1 MAEYTPM
8 MKQYLEIKEANKD
21 AILMFRLG
29 DFYEMFF
36 DDAVTASREL
46 ELTLTGKSCGMEKK
60 APMCGV
66 PFHSAEG
73 YIARLVA
80 KGYKVAICEQME
92 DPKKTKTIVKRDIIR
107 TVTPGTIV
115 DENVLDTRRTNY
127 MASIFAENG
136 SEAVVFVD
144 VSTGEMLGT
153 VLENDNNCDG
163 LLNELARFAPVEVAI
178 GGEGRFHK
186 RIDEFFRSHKEI
198 SAFSYEA
205 KDVLPTAREAVDKQ
219 LKNAAEVQSPMLL
232 TAAAT
237 IIEYLIETQKSGLSH
252 INEIKLYASGEFVD
266 IDMNSLRNLEL
277 VETMRDKTK
286 KTTLFW
292 VMDKTRTSMGGRLL
306 KSWILRPLV
315 NVSEINARQSG
326 VEELVNNL
334 SLREELRDA
343 MDGILDMERLMGRVS
358 LGICKP
364 RDLVALRSSFA
375 ALPRVYKAVCAC
387 RSPIMNRQAAALD
400 TLDDLCD
407 YLERAIEDEPP
418 NSVREGGLIKSG
430 FNEDI
435 DRLRA
440 ASKHGVGSIGEVEA
454 RERERTGIKNLK
466 VKYNKVFGYYIEISK
481 SNLDK
486 VPDDYMRRQTTVGGE
501 RFITPELKEIEST
514 VLGAAERLAA
524 LEYEQFVEI
533 RSRIASEVARIDKT
547 ARAVA
552 EADAICSLAEVAARN
567 RYVRPE
573 VNVSDEIYI
582 KDGRHPVVE
591 RVLKNGVFVPNDAK
605 LDCADNRAVIITGP
619 NMAGKSTYMRQ
630 VALIVLM
637 AQIGSFV
644 PAAECRVGVVDKIF
658 TRIGASDDLASGQS
672 TFTLEM
678 SEVSYILKNATKNSL
693 CILDEIG
700 RGTSTFDGLAI
711 AWAVI
716 EHISQKIGMKTLFA
730 THYHELTAL
739 EDSLAGVKNYNT
751 ACKKRGDDITFLRK
765 IVRGG
770 TDESYGVEVAKLSG
784 VPSPV
789 IERAKEV
796 LADIMSG
803 AAKPAVSAP
812 HAFAPPAPAERESP
826 AVEALRALDVT
837 TLTPI
842 EALNKLYELQKM
854 AEAQI

>member
-46 ELTLTGKSCGMEKK
+46 ELTLTGKSCGMDER

-66 PFHSAEG
+66 PFHAAEG

-92 DPKKTKTIVKRDIIR
+92 DPKKAKTIVKRDIIR

-115 DENVLDTRRTNY
+115 DENVLAARRTNY

-153 VLENDNNCDG
+153 VLEDDKNCDK
-163 LLNELARFAPVEVAI
+163 LMNELARFAPVEAAI

-186 RIDEFFRSHKEI
+186 RIDEYFRTHSEI
-198 SAFSYEA
+198 SAFSYNGE
-205 KDVLPTAREAVDKQ
+205 DVSPTAREVVDKQ
-219 LKNAAEVQSPMLL
+219 LKNAAEVRNPLLL
-232 TAAAT
+232 TAAAA
-237 IIEYLIETQKSGLSH
+237 IIEYLVETQKSGLSH
-252 INEIKLYASGEFVD
+252 INEINIYASKEFVD

-286 KTTLFW
+286 KGSLFW
-292 VMDKTRTSMGGRLL
+292 VLDKTRTSMGSRML
-306 KSWILRPLV
+306 KSWILCPLV
-315 NVSEINARQSG
+315 NAGAITARHSG
-326 VEELVNNL
+326 VEELAKSL
-334 SLREELRDA
+334 PLREELRDA
-343 MDGILDMERLMGRVS
+343 MGGILDMERLMSRVS
-358 LGICKP
+358 MGICNA
-364 RDLVALRSSFA
+364 RDLVSLRSSFA
-375 ALPRVYKAVCAC
+375 ALPRLYKALCSC
-387 RSPIMNRQAAALD
+387 RSPIMNRQAASFDALED
-400 TLDDLCD
+400 ICE
-407 YLERAIEDEPP
+407 YLNRAIEDEPP
-418 NSVREGGLIKSG
+418 VSLREGGLIKGG

-435 DRLRA
+435 DRLRD
-440 ASKHGVGSIGEVEA
+440 ASKNGVGSIGAVEA

-481 SNLDK
+481 SNLDR
-486 VPDDYMRRQTTVGGE
+486 VPDDYVRKQTTVGGE

-514 VLGAAERLAA
+514 VLGATERLAA
-524 LEYEQFVEI
+524 LEYEQFVEV
-533 RSRIASEVARIDKT
+533 RARVAAEAGRIEKT

-552 EADAICSLAEVAARN
+552 TADVLCSLAEVAVKN
-567 RYVRPE
+567 RYVRPQID
-573 VNVSDEIYI
+573 VSDEIYI

-591 RVLKNGVFVPNDAK
+591 QVLKNGVFVPNDTE
-605 LDCADNRAVIITGP
+605 LDCGANRAAIITGP
-619 NMAGKSTYMRQ
+619 NMSGKSTYMRQ

-637 AQIGSFV
+637 AQMGSFV
-644 PAAECRVGVVDKIF
+644 PAAECRIGVVDKIF

-678 SEVSYILKNATKNSL
+678 SEVSYILKNATKSSL
-693 CILDEIG
+693 CILDEVG

-716 EHISQKIGMKTLFA
+716 EHIVKKIGMKTLFA

-739 EDSLAGVKNYNT
+739 EDSLTGVKNYNT
-751 ACKKRGDDITFLRK
+751 VCKKRGDDITFLRK

-784 VPSPV
+784 VPAPV
-789 IERAKEV
+789 IRRAKEV
-796 LADIMSG
+796 LTEIRTG
-803 AAKPAVSAP
+803 AVKHTASPSEAEPQLSFSAQ
-812 HAFAPPAPAERESP
+812 ESP
-826 AVEALRALDVT
+826 AIEALRTVDVT

-854 AEAQI
+854 IQK